1 MHEYGYSKLKS
12 VIPISPE
19 PAWKLFNEQWSIM
32 LLYKNN
38 SQELVSKR
46 KLINPPRII
55 FGEKQMQKRMKDIP
69 KDSKIT
75 RSEGRPERK
84 VPKDDESRTHAGGL
98 SH

>member
-1 MHEYGYSKLKS
+1 MKSPFKIIQNKRLLSHSINAQNKLKEIEEMHEYGYSKLKS

-19 PAWKLFNEQWSIM
+19 TAWKLFNEQWSIM

-55 FGEKQMQKRMKDIP
+55 FVKNRCKN
-69 KDSKIT
+69 
-75 RSEGRPERK
+75 
-84 VPKDDESRTHAGGL
+84 A
-98 SH
+98 